1 MFPVAVT
8 TETSGMGSA
17 VRCCLVLL
25 IRLLAAPY
33 HRHPVCGVVGGW
45 VGCGP
50 YSGRFAVSCCL
61 PRHPYVPSL
70 WRAGGWVGGV
80 VCVGRLVPVSSQPL
94 PVFHFWPINPVV
106 CWGPTKKDES
116 FLRRPCLEDGFPLRC
131 FQRLPVPNVANQPC
145 PGRDNWH
152 TRGSSVPV
160 LSY

>member
-25 IRLLAAPY
+25 IRLLAAPL
-33 HRHPVCGVVGGW
+33 PPSPCVAACGVGGW

-61 PRHPYVPSL
+61 SL
-70 WRAGGWVGGV
+70 TPTHRLVVDRVGGV
-80 VCVGRLVPVSSQPL
+80 VCVGRLVPVSSRPL

-116 FLRRPCLEDGFPLRC
+116 FLWRPCLEDGFPLRC